1 MVTVFLLLPVVL
13 GVSPYWKMFGKM
25 HNDVTLCQE
34 KDTVCKMSS
43 GDYGCCPAADGVCC
57 ADGEH
62 CCPSGFECDLS
73 TKQCVQYGD
82 PALYVL
88 TEKMLDVAPMIV
100 GDVQCPGGGTC
111 SDGNTCCLNAD
122 GDYHCCPLPDANCC
136 DDYKSCCPSGTVC
149 DDYDNKCITP
159 SKELLDRIPLVKPSG
174 KRRL

>member
-1 MVTVFLLLPVVL
+1 MLAFLMLLPAVL
-13 GVSPYWKMFGKM
+13 GVSPYWKM
-25 HNDVTLCQE
+25 HNNVTLCQE
-34 KDTVCKMSS
+34 KDTACKMSS

-88 TEKMLDVAPMIV
+88 TEKMLDVVSMGVASV
-100 GDVQCPGGGTC
+100 ECPGGGYCT
-111 SDGNTCCLNAD
+111 DGNTCCLGTD
-122 GDYHCCPLPDANCC
+122 GDYHCCTLPGANCC
-136 DDYKSCCPSGTVC
+136 DDYKTCCASGSVC
-149 DDYDNKCITP
+149 DNYYGNHCITP
-159 SKELLDRIPLVKPSG
+159 SKEVLDRTPLVKPSA